1 MSQVQKEKDEKEP
14 LSVRVAF
21 SIIKMVSSLLD
32 RIFRLRFSLAV
43 LITGF
48 LISVPVLAAWSLF
61 VVANYLPHPWRAIMI
76 WSVYIIIVIFV
87 AAADYVVSKRGG

>member
-1 MSQVQKEKDEKEP
+1 MSQVQKEKDENQS
-14 LSVRVAF
+14 LSVRLTF

-76 WSVYIIIVIFV
+76 WSVYIVIVIFV